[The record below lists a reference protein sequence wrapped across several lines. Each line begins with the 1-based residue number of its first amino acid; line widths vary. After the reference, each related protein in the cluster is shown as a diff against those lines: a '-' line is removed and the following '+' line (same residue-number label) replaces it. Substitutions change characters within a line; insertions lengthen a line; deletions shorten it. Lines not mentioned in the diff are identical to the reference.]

1 MQLAK
6 TSELSGQVIKGD
18 PVKLTFHYNSRE
30 INRFLNSLLTKL
42 LSRTDLLYLQGAVEN
57 VLREMIVNAVKAN
70 SKRVFFK
77 KINLNITDPHH
88 YEEGMSSFK
97 SYMTDSIDELP
108 VELKRNGFKVELYLK
123 KDDKGYRIIVRNNAG
138 LLPLE
143 QERIKTRVDKAKE
156 YRDFSEIYMDTADD
170 LEGEGLGIP
179 LTIFFLKNSGI
190 GETSFSIVSD
200 GSVTQSAFTIPFKTS
215 PSEVSGLIE
224 NRIVDEVRDL
234 PTFPEHIIELQSMC
248 RNDRITIGE
257 LADKISIDPALT
269 ASVLKLSNSA
279 GFVTTKK
286 IETVT
291 EAVKII
297 GLKNLNSI
305 LIASSAKKIMDERF
319 SSFKDI
325 WTHCNKAAF
334 YSRLLVQKNG
344 LNKISDMVFI
354 AGMLHDLGKIIL
366 LSTNRELAEQIE
378 QVSANRQMRTST
390 VLEEVSMG
398 ISHSTIGRMIAEK
411 WNFPEYIVEAISYH
425 HSPLKSSDANRDIVF
440 LTYLANSLCLI
451 EERKFDFFYL
461 ENEVLQR
468 FNLLSE
474 EKFSEMHEEFKK
486 LYQKQIEY

>member
-6 TSELSGQVIKGD
+6 TSELSGQLINGD

-30 INRFLNSLLTKL
+30 INRFLNSLLAKL

-70 SKRVFFK
+70 TKRVFFK
-77 KINLNITDPHH
+77 KINLNITNPDH
-88 YEEGMSSFK
+88 YEEGMASFK
-97 SYMTDSIDELP
+97 SFKTDSISELP
-108 VELKRNGFKVELYLK
+108 LELKRNGFKVELYLK
-123 KDDKGYRIIVRNNAG
+123 KDNNGFRIIVRNNTG

-143 QERIKTRVDKAKE
+143 QERIISRVNKAKE
-156 YRDFSEIYMDTADD
+156 YQDFSEIYMDTADD

-190 GETSFSIVSD
+190 GEKSFSIVSD
-200 GSVTQSAFTIPFKTS
+200 GSVTQSAFTIPFQTS
-215 PSEVSGLIE
+215 HAEISNFIE

-234 PTFPEHIIELQSMC
+234 PTFPEHIIELQAMC
-248 RNDRITIGE
+248 RNDRTTISE
-257 LADKISIDPALT
+257 LADKISIDPSLT

-305 LIASSAKKIMDERF
+305 LIASSAKKIMDDRF
-319 SSFKDI
+319 SSFRDI
-325 WTHCNKAAF
+325 WNHCNKAAF
-334 YSRLLVQKNG
+334 YSRLLAQKKG

-354 AGMLHDLGKIIL
+354 ASMLHDLGKIIL
-366 LSTNRELAEQIE
+366 LSTNRELTEQIE
-378 QVSANRQMRTST
+378 KISSERQMRTST

-411 WNFPEYIVEAISYH
+411 WNFPEYIIEAISFH
-425 HSPLKSSDANRDIVF
+425 HSPLKSSESHKDIVF
-440 LTYLANSLCLI
+440 LTYLANALCLI

-468 FNLLSE
+468 FDLFSE
-474 EKFSEMHEEFKK
+474 EKFNLMHGEFQK
-486 LYQKQIEY
+486 LYQKQNDL

>member
-6 TSELSGQVIKGD
+6 TSELSGQVLKGE
-18 PVKLTFHYNSRE
+18 PVKLTFHYNSKE
-30 INRFLNSLLTKL
+30 INRFLNSLLTKI
-42 LSRTDLLYLQGAVEN
+42 LSRSDMLYLQGAVEN

-77 KINLNITDPHH
+77 KINLNITDPSH

-97 SYMTDSIDELP
+97 SFMEESIGELP
-108 VELKRNGFKVELYLK
+108 VELKRSGFKVELFLK
-123 KDDKGYRIIVRNNAG
+123 MDNTGYRIIVRNNAA
-138 LLPLE
+138 LLPFE
-143 QERIKTRVDKAKE
+143 QERIKARVDKAKE
-156 YRDFSEIYMDTADD
+156 YTDFSDIYMDTADD

-200 GSVTQSAFTIPFKTS
+200 GSITQSAFTIPFKTS
-215 PSEVSGLIE
+215 HSNVGGIIE
-224 NRIVDEVRDL
+224 DRIVNEVRDL
-234 PTFPEHIIELQSMC
+234 PTFPEHIIELQAMC
-248 RNDRITIGE
+248 RNAKTTIGE
-257 LADKISIDPALT
+257 LADKISLDPSLT

-286 IETVT
+286 IETVV

-297 GLKNLNSI
+297 GLKNLNSV

-334 YSRLLVQKNG
+334 YSRLLVQRNG

-354 AGMLHDLGKIIL
+354 ASMLHDLGKIIL
-366 LSTNRELAEQIE
+366 LSTNKELTEQIE
-378 QVSANRQMRTST
+378 KISANRQMRTST

-425 HSPLKSSDANRDIVF
+425 HSPLKSSEANRDIVF

-451 EERKFDFFYL
+451 EEKKFDYFYL

-474 EKFSEMHEEFKK
+474 EKFNEIHEDFIK
-486 LYQKQIEY
+486 LYQKQSEF